1 MPLARRSIVE
11 DTGSSGVLL
20 FHSARR
26 TGGVTMMVAAQEVP
40 FGADEQLG
48 IAEVLQIIGLRGRTG
63 QLLLTGERGR
73 ALLEFSH
80 GRLVKG
86 DLLPASQTDDMA
98 KLSPDSRRQARRADL
113 QRTLVD
119 LLDWPNGRATFQP
132 LPVVADTDGA
142 FEIDMLLI
150 EAVRSLDE
158 WQNVASGLPS
168 PGDCFVWVEALPAVT
183 AATPLT
189 DLQRQLLP
197 LCNGRMS
204 VAELARRLHMGDL
217 DVLKSMQDLLDRQ
230 FVRLDEETEQ
240 SQSDMQ
246 TESVLNRRAVELQVR
261 TAAIALQRSRDR
273 QVQTLVAVVVDAVN
287 TLLGLLRQPAGKPL
301 TAGASLGQTLATLQS
316 QYSALELVSLGHS
329 SLETGDLVAAHT
341 SLTGKTR
348 DEFYMEAID
357 GLYDFLLQL
366 SVSLVEN
373 HISGRVVAE
382 RVRSMLGA
390 LLLEIETTIHLVKP
404 PAALAPNGGLSAVR
418 QKHFHLIA

>member
-11 DTGSSGVLL
+11 DTASSGVLL
-20 FHSARR
+20 IHMVRL
-26 TGGVTMMVAAQEVP
+26 TGGVTMMMAAQEVP

-48 IAEVLQIIGLRGRTG
+48 IAEVLQVIGLRGRTG
-63 QLLLTGERGR
+63 QLLLAGDRGR

-86 DLLPASQTDDMA
+86 DLLSGSPTEELAQ
-98 KLSPDSRRQARRADL
+98 LSPDARRQARRADL

-119 LLDWPNGRATFQP
+119 VLDWPNGRATFQQ
-132 LPVVADTDGA
+132 LPVVADADGA
-142 FEIDMLLI
+142 FDIDMLLI

-158 WQNVASGLPS
+158 WQSAASALPS
-168 PGDCFVWVEALPAVT
+168 PGDCFVWVETPPAVT

-230 FVRLDEETEQ
+230 FVRRDAETEQ
-240 SQSDMQ
+240 SQSDIQ
-246 TESVLNRRAVELQVR
+246 TESTLNRRAVELQVR
-261 TAAIALQRSRDR
+261 TAAIAPQRSRDR
-273 QVQTLVAVVVDAVN
+273 QVQALVAVVVDAVN
-287 TLLGLLRQPAGKPL
+287 TLLGLLRQPVDKPL
-301 TAGASLGQTLATLQS
+301 TAGLSLTQTLATLQS
-316 QYSALELVSLGHS
+316 QYSALELVSLGHGA
-329 SLETGDLVAAHT
+329 LETGDLVSAHS
-341 SLTGKTR
+341 SLSGKTR
-348 DEFYMEAID
+348 DEFYREAID

-366 SVSLVEN
+366 SVSLVED

-390 LLLEIETTIHLVKP
+390 LLLEIETTIYLVKP
-404 PAALAPNGGLSAVR
+404 PAALAPNGGLSALR

>member
-1 MPLARRSIVE
+1 MPLARRSIVK
-11 DTGSSGVLL
+11 DACSCGVLL
-20 FHSARR
+20 IHKVRR
-26 TGGVTMMVAAQEVP
+26 TGGVTIMIAAQEVP

-48 IAEVLQIIGLRGRTG
+48 IAEVLQVIGLRGRTG
-63 QLLLTGERGR
+63 QLLLAGERGR
-73 ALLEFSH
+73 ALLEFSR

-86 DLLPASQTDDMA
+86 DLLPVSQTEELA
-98 KLSPDSRRQARRADL
+98 QLSPDARRQARRADL

-119 LLDWPNGRATFQP
+119 VLDWPSGRATFQP
-132 LPVVADTDGA
+132 LPVVAETDGA
-142 FEIDMLLI
+142 FEVDMLLI

-158 WQNVASGLPS
+158 WQNAAAGLPS
-168 PGDCFVWVEALPAVT
+168 PGDCFVWVETPPAVT

-189 DLQRQLLP
+189 ELQRQLLP

-204 VAELARRLHMGDL
+204 VAELARRLHVGDL

-230 FVRLDEETEQ
+230 FVRRDAETEQ
-240 SQSDMQ
+240 SQSDVQ
-246 TESVLNRRAVELQVR
+246 TEAILNRRAVELQVR
-261 TAAIALQRSRDR
+261 TAAITPLRRRDR

-287 TLLGLLRQPAGKPL
+287 TLLGLLRQPVDKQL
-301 TAGASLGQTLATLQS
+301 TAGVSLTQTLAALQA
-316 QYSALELVSLGHS
+316 QYSALELVSLSHGL
-329 SLETGDLVAAHT
+329 LETGDLVDAHA
-341 SLTGKTR
+341 SLSGKTR
-348 DEFYMEAID
+348 DDFYMEAID

-366 SVSLVEN
+366 SVSLVED

-404 PAALAPNGGLSAVR
+404 PAALAPNGGLSALR